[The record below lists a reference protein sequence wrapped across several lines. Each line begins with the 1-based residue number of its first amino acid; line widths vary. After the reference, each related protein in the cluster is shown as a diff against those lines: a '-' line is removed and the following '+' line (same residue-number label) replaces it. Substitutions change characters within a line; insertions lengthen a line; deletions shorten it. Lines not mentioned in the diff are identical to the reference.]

1 MNVGTLLFKPS
12 ELKNRK
18 MEKWLSTMQV
28 VDHLYILCRYTKLS
42 KNKKI
47 YFLLSIYFIFA
58 DSLLDFTYVGCDVL
72 VLSFFLKMRF
82 TTNDYF
88 IQMCFLNHA

>member
-1 MNVGTLLFKPS
+1 MNAGTLFFKPS

-18 MEKWLSTMQV
+18 MEKCLSTMQV
-28 VDHLYILCRYTKLS
+28 VDHLYILCRYIKHS

-47 YFLLSIYFIFA
+47 YFLLTIYFMFA

-72 VLSFFLKMRF
+72 VLSFFFKMRF